1 MSNMDFEEDEKSVL
15 LISNGSA
22 YHQKSNTLTHFSGV
36 IPKTF
41 LEEHK
46 NWMVS
51 LKSCGLHLNLKQK
64 LVSKNEAHPI
74 MINITYKDF
83 EETIERSQITDMTK
97 LSLNMFKNYHKI
109 YLNSE
114 KSYTARSLVRQI
126 RLDILKKVKRN
137 HGIWCGS
144 PVEFDN
150 TSKCVLLGQF
160 KFDDEFNDLPTKEE
174 RRKFRTIVFLNK
186 YFKKHLKLAHPEKA
200 FSTTYIDGEK
210 YYYFFNSIKLKFKSY
225 YPFKS
230 EATNFPLQKPKL
242 IQVMSPNIGSC
253 IYNNCY
259 KQCLKQFSAVD
270 QDIGRF
276 LQKEFEGLEYF
287 NIPNKSINSFEIKFV
302 DEQFKQIR
310 LRQGTPSFVRLTFKP
325 KVENMEYVRI
335 SSEGNS
341 LFPNN
346 DISNFSVDLP
356 KELDFTY
363 KKNPKVALTRISLS
377 NKWNIMPGLNFDFLL
392 FDLTTDEML
401 YFKCEKK
408 RGGPRTCQEIR
419 IWFEKEIKSSNIIK
433 PSKQTGGMLTF
444 KFQKPA
450 IFAIGKDLGQCLGFA
465 FADKLLHNTSID
477 IDAEDY
483 ITTNFYQSKLEVN
496 EEIELTD
503 AIKKAVDFYQS
514 NQLGESTEIGNFFSA
529 GNIIISGKGGSTFD
543 LQYKPRNIEL
553 FPSTL
558 YIYSNFVSS
567 TAVLGEYRRLLRI
580 ASLPYNKQDQNI
592 TIDFPIAEFLTLS
605 ESKLKVLQFKIVSSD
620 GRYIVPFDK
629 SEDIFLTL
637 LFTY

>member
-1 MSNMDFEEDEKSVL
+1 MDSAEDEKAVL
-15 LISNGSA
+15 LISNGTTC
-22 YHQKSNTLTHFSGV
+22 HQKLNTLTHFSGM

-46 NWMVS
+46 NWAVS

-83 EETIERSQITDMTK
+83 EETVERSQITDMMK

-160 KFDDEFNDLPTKEE
+160 KFDDEFNNLPTREE
-174 RRKFRTIVFLNK
+174 RLKFRTIVFLNK
-186 YFKKHLKLAHPEKA
+186 YFKKHLKLEHPEKA
-200 FSTTYIDGEK
+200 FSTTYIDGER
-210 YYYFFNSIKLKFKSY
+210 YYYFFNSIKLKSKPY

-230 EATNFPLQKPKL
+230 EAANFPLQKPKL
-242 IQVMSPNIGSC
+242 VQVMSPNIGSC
-253 IYNNCY
+253 VYNNSY

-276 LQKEFEGLEYF
+276 LQKEFERLEYF
-287 NIPNKSINSFEIKFV
+287 NVPNKSINSFEIKFV
-302 DEQFKQIR
+302 DEHFKQLR
-310 LRQGTPSFVRLTFKP
+310 LRQGIPSFVRLTFKP
-325 KVENMEYVRI
+325 KFEKMEYVRI
-335 SSEGNS
+335 SSEGNF
-341 LFPNN
+341 LYPNN

-356 KELDFTY
+356 KALDFSY
-363 KKNPKVALTRISLS
+363 KKNPRVALTRISLL

-392 FDLTTDEML
+392 FDLTTDKML
-401 YFKCEKK
+401 YFKCEKQ

-419 IWFEKEIKSSNIIK
+419 NWFEKEIKSTNILKI
-433 PSKQTGGMLTF
+433 SKQSGGMFTF
-444 KFQKPA
+444 IFQKPA
-450 IFAIGKDLGQCLGFA
+450 IFAIGKDLGQCLGFG
-465 FADKLLHNTSID
+465 FADKSLHNTSID

-483 ITTNFYQSKLEVN
+483 ITTNFYQSKLEAN

-514 NQLGESTEIGNFFSA
+514 NQLGEIPNTENFFSA
-529 GNIIISGKGGSTFD
+529 SNIILSGKGSSTFD

-567 TAVLGEYRRLLRI
+567 TAVLGEYRKLLRI
-580 ASLPYNKQDQNI
+580 VSLPYNKQDQNI
-592 TIDFPIAEFLTLS
+592 SIDFPIAEFIRLS
-605 ESKLKVLQFKIVSSD
+605 ESRLKILQFKIVSSD
-620 GRYIVPFDK
+620 GRFIIPFDK
-629 SEDIFLTL
+629 SENMYLTL